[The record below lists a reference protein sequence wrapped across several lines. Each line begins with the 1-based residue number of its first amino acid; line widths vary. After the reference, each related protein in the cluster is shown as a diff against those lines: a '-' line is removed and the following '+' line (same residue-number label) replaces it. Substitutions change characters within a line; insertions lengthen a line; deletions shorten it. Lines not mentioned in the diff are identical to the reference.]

1 MNDLSVQTDG
11 AAAIVLRR
19 RPRAGTWR
27 GGGLGAWL
35 APACM
40 IAVLVLLI
48 VPPVAVLIQTS
59 LTTEPKDLSAGTLT
73 LEHFAALL
81 DNPRLYVSI
90 WNSLLFSTLST
101 VLSILFG
108 GVLAWVVVRTNAPF
122 GSLAYITAVVSIG
135 TPLLLHVAAWTFLL
149 GRAGPFNEAWR
160 ELTGSSG
167 LLLDVYSMWGMV
179 LVQGTLWSPLVF
191 LLMSAVFRRSNAEME
206 EAARICGASIA
217 ETVWRISFRLAW
229 PAIVGMAL
237 FVFIR
242 NLESFDVPV
251 LIGGPAKIY
260 VLTTDI
266 YLAMTEVPP
275 LIGQAAAFSFILIG
289 VVSVALVF
297 YSRFASN
304 ADRYASVTGKGYRPR
319 PFDLGRWRW
328 LGGAVVILNFV
339 VVLLLP
345 LLASLWI
352 SLMPFARP
360 MRLSALK
367 LLTLENYRI
376 VLADPSYIDL
386 AVNTITVA
394 AGAATVAI
402 GLAFLAGW
410 LVVRRWP
417 GGRTIEQLT
426 NIPIVFPGIVVGV
439 ALLILSLRVPFPLY
453 GTLAVIMLAF
463 IIRFLP
469 YGMRYTHSGVM
480 QIHRE
485 LEEAAG
491 VAGAGQLT
499 ILRRIVFPLLVPAL
513 LSGWLFIFLIG
524 ANELS
529 MSVLLAGPQ
538 TEVMSV
544 AMLNQWSSGQSVEV
558 FALGMCWTVFMTV
571 CALVFYALARRTFAG
586 ENEGG
591 L

>member
-1 MNDLSVQTDG
+1 MSDLTIQRAR
-11 AAAIVLRR
+11 AAAVAPRR
-19 RPRAGTWR
+19 RRAGSWR
-27 GGGLGAWL
+27 GTGIKAWL
-35 APACM
+35 APAGV
-40 IAVLVLLI
+40 IAVLLLLV

-59 LTTEPKDLSAGTLT
+59 LTTESKGLAGGTLT
-73 LEHFAALL
+73 LQHYEALL
-81 DNPRLYVSI
+81 DNPRLLVST

-108 GVLAWVVVRTNAPF
+108 GVLGWVVVRTNAPF
-122 GSLAYITAVVSIG
+122 GPLAYLTAVVSLG
-135 TPLLLHVAAWTFLL
+135 TPYLLHVASWTFLL
-149 GRAGPFNEAWR
+149 GRTGPFNEAWR
-160 ELTGSSG
+160 DLTGSTG
-167 LLLDVYSMWGMV
+167 LLFDVYSIWGMV
-179 LVQGTLWSPLVF
+179 LIQGMLWSPLVF
-191 LLMSAVFRRSNAEME
+191 LLMSAVFRRANAEME
-206 EAARICGASIA
+206 EAARVCGASIA
-217 ETVWRISFRLAW
+217 ATVWRISFRLAW

-266 YLAMTEVPP
+266 YLAMTEMPP
-275 LIGQAAAFSFILIG
+275 RMGHAAAFSFILIG
-289 VVSVALVF
+289 VVSIALVF
-297 YSRFASN
+297 YSRFARN

-328 LGGAVVILNFV
+328 VGGAVVIVNFLA
-339 VVLLLP
+339 VLVLP
-345 LLASLWI
+345 LLATLWI

-360 MRLSALK
+360 IRLSALK

-376 VLADPSYIDL
+376 VLAEPRYVEL
-386 AVNTITVA
+386 AFNTITVA
-394 AGAATVAI
+394 AGAATAAMA
-402 GLAFLAGW
+402 LALLAGW

-417 GGRTIEQLT
+417 GSRTIEQLI

-439 ALLILSLRVPFPLY
+439 ALLILALRVPFPLY

-463 IIRFLP
+463 LIRFLP
-469 YGMRYTHSGVM
+469 YGMRYAHSGVM

-491 VAGAGQLT
+491 VAGAGQPT
-499 ILRRIVFPLLVPAL
+499 ILRRIVVPLLVPAL
-513 LSGWLFIFLIG
+513 MSGWLFIFLIG

-529 MSVLLAGPQ
+529 MSVLLAGPRTQ
-538 TEVMSV
+538 VMSV
-544 AMLNQWSSGQSVEV
+544 AMLDQWASGQSVEV
-558 FALGMCWTVFMTV
+558 FALGMCWSIFMTM
-571 CALVFYALARRTFAG
+571 CALVFYALARRTLSG
-586 ENEGG
+586 EGG